1 MIRDITQ
8 MSMAKALDGLAARHK
23 ALAANVA
30 NAETPGYRRIQ
41 VEFEE
46 QLRNA
51 LEQSGSL
58 ASADQAGIRAVA
70 PQTTVDET
78 AQPRENGNTVNID
91 SEMAQLG
98 ENTLSYQ
105 AVLRAASIKGEML
118 RNAIWEGKR

>member
-8 MSMAKALDGLAARHK
+8 ISMAKALDGLAARHK

-30 NAETPGYRRIQ
+30 NADTPGYQRIQ
-41 VEFEE
+41 VAFED

-51 LEQSGSL
+51 LAQSAPLDSS
-58 ASADQAGIRAVA
+58 ASAGVRAVA
-70 PQTTVDET
+70 PQTTIDET

-91 SEMAQLG
+91 SEMAQLS
-98 ENTLSYQ
+98 ENTLGYQ

>member
-8 MSMAKALDGLAARHK
+8 ISMAKALDGLAARHK

-30 NAETPGYRRIQ
+30 NADTPGYRRIQ
-41 VEFEE
+41 VAFED

-58 ASADQAGIRAVA
+58 GPSAQANVRAVT
-70 PQTTVDET
+70 PQTTIDET

-91 SEMAQLG
+91 LEMAQLS